1 MKAQFQIAIPKRAAS
16 CAQCHNDFKPAE
28 EIQSQLLDIEGEWI
42 RQDTCVAC
50 FSPLESAVIWKHTIG
65 SEEKIEPENRDHIV
79 TSLELLQRLIESNV
93 AEEHEEAFLLALYL
107 VRKKV
112 LVHRVKMGLYENLET
127 GEMYLVPKIDFANF
141 SAYAAQMRLQEKL

>member
-1 MKAQFQIAIPKRAAS
+1 MKAQFQIAIPKRAAV
-16 CAQCHNDFKPAE
+16 CAQCHNEFKPAQ
-28 EIQSQLLDIEGEWI
+28 EIQSQLLDLEGEWI

-50 FSPLESAVIWKHTIG
+50 FSPLASAVIWKHTIG

-79 TSLELLQRLIESNV
+79 TSLELLQRLIESDA

-127 GEMYLVPKIDFANF
+127 GEMYLVPKIDFAHF
-141 SAYAAQMRLQEKL
+141 SAYSAQMRLQEKL